1 MKLLHL
7 FAIASVA
14 VTGLM
19 GATAAQAQ
27 DWGYRDHHERR
38 WERHERA
45 ERWARHHRWERERER
60 HHGWDRGHGYGYRDR
75 PACWEEWRHGRPVQV
90 CRR

>member
-1 MKLLHL
+1 MKLLQL
-7 FAIASVA
+7 FAVA
-14 VTGLM
+14 GFAITGLT

-38 WERHERA
+38 WDRYDRHERW
-45 ERWARHHRWERERER
+45 ERHHRWDRDRR
-60 HHGWDRGHGYGYRDR
+60 YGWDRGYGYRDR
-75 PACWEEWRHGRPVQV
+75 PVCWEEWRHGRPVQV